1 MDNATLAKCSST
13 PFSSSLMADQWYW
26 YSFATRTTIY
36 LWSIENPCLYTCWIV
51 SNQISIKLALNASTL
66 SCLKIVSLKCLKF
79 PPQMS
84 TTAGEARPPLHWLF
98 PPCLQFVCRTSA
110 KNPLFSAV
118 QPPPSKAPS
127 SWGMLV
133 SKEFGGG
140 MWRRPLDRGVDRR
153 GLWWCLSSLV

>member
-13 PFSSSLMADQWYW
+13 PFSSSLMADECHW
-26 YSFATRTTIY
+26 YSYATRTTIY
-36 LWSIENPCLYTCWIV
+36 LWRIKNPCLYTCWIV

-66 SCLKIVSLKCLKF
+66 SCLKIVSEISPPKCQQLQVK
-79 PPQMS
+79 PVHYCTGS
-84 TTAGEARPPLHWLF
+84 S
-98 PPCLQFVCRTSA
+98 PCLQFVCRTSA

-133 SKEFGGG
+133 SKELGGG
-140 MWRRPLDRGVDRR
+140 MWKRPLDRGVDRR